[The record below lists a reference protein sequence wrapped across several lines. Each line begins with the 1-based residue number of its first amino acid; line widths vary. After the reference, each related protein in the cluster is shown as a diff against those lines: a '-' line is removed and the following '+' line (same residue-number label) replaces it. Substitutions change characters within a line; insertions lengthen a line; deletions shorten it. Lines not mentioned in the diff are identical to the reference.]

1 MLDIF
6 RQPYPV
12 QNETKVKIFTSL
24 GMGLFVFA
32 FLYIFRPFGL
42 NNLPFEYAL
51 SFLLGYGIITTLCLI
66 FNFFLLPKILI
77 NLFNEEK
84 WTVGKE
90 ILFIL
95 WIIFMIGI
103 ANSIYSVINLSAF
116 TLASLSYK
124 TLFFFQFVTLAV
136 ASLPV
141 VILVLIKNLRLTKK
155 NLQLALAISNNLN
168 HKQRLSG
175 NKEELVTIESENK
188 KDNFTTNAINIIAIS
203 AADNYIEINYEENNV
218 LKKKLIRST
227 LKIARDNLKSYTA
240 FYRCH
245 RTWIVNLDH
254 IRNVSGNSQGYKLIM
269 KHEELIIPVSRNLNK
284 ELTLRISK

>member
-116 TLASLSYK
+116 TLASLNYK

-175 NKEELVTIESENK
+175 KKEELVTIESENK

>member
-1 MLDIF
+1 
-6 RQPYPV
+6 
-12 QNETKVKIFTSL
+12 
-24 GMGLFVFA
+24 
-32 FLYIFRPFGL
+32 
-42 NNLPFEYAL
+42 
-51 SFLLGYGIITTLCLI
+51 
-66 FNFFLLPKILI
+66 
-77 NLFNEEK
+77 
-84 WTVGKE
+84 
-90 ILFIL
+90 
-95 WIIFMIGI
+95 MIGI

-155 NLQLALAISNNLN
+155 NLQLATEISDNLN

-175 NKEELVTIESENK
+175 KKEELVTIESENK

-203 AADNYIEINYEENNV
+203 AADNYIEINYEENDV

-269 KHEELIIPVSRNLNK
+269 KHEELVIPVSRNLNK

>member
-6 RQPYPV
+6 RQPYPI

-116 TLASLSYK
+116 TLASLNYK

-175 NKEELVTIESENK
+175 KKEELVTIESENK

>member
-116 TLASLSYK
+116 TLVSLSYK

>member
-1 MLDIF
+1 
-6 RQPYPV
+6 
-12 QNETKVKIFTSL
+12 
-24 GMGLFVFA
+24 MGLFVFA

-155 NLQLALAISNNLN
+155 NLQLATEISDNLN

-175 NKEELVTIESENK
+175 KKEELVTIESENK

-203 AADNYIEINYEENNV
+203 AADNYIEINYEENDV
-218 LKKKLIRST
+218 LKKMLIRST